1 MTIHITGLGVEGR
14 KGVCI
19 YECRRDR
26 IPIGNSSYKKK
37 NVMYRYYKRI
47 RRDYHGVRTCI
58 CYQICFDPSNCVT
71 RLGRI
76 GGVGGSDKRP
86 PT

>member
-37 NVMYRYYKRI
+37 ERYVQI
-47 RRDYHGVRTCI
+47 LQTDTHGFSRGS
-58 CYQICFDPSNCVT
+58 YLYLLSN
-71 RLGRI
+71 LF
-76 GGVGGSDKRP
+76 
-86 PT
+86 